1 MPSCHP
7 PLSPFPL
14 YPLSWK
20 QEELPLPCASL
31 LSCSPSPS
39 GEHGHLPNL
48 LIRKKIPSKNRL
60 TSCKCVL
67 KEGNPKAARLTARCG
82 LSPALFATRITPRP
96 SYSAPAVLHVLFFSA
111 ALFCSIFEI
120 ICTGLL
126 PGPRWAAVPKIGDL
140 RL

>member
-67 KEGNPKAARLTARCG
+67 QEGNPKAARLKAQRG

-96 SYSAPAVLHVLFFSA
+96 SYSAPAVLHVLFFQLLCSA
-111 ALFCSIFEI
+111 ASLKSFARGCYPA
-120 ICTGLL
+120 
-126 PGPRWAAVPKIGDL
+126 PGGQQCPKSVT
-140 RL
+140 